1 MSLGTLPNGS
11 QRWKQW
17 CDYYYK
23 SEFTVWTPSHSECI
37 LKRDIS
43 KENGS
48 VTIFLAKESVSE
60 WYLQKTTNA
69 FQKVFFVSDYERTL
83 HYCPFSHTIAD
94 CLYIYT
100 LKHDSMDQY
109 GAGLRMRW
117 CIGLSY

>member
-1 MSLGTLPNGS
+1 MAHRDENSDVTIITS
-11 QRWKQW
+11 QNLQCEPLLIQSVFWR
-17 CDYYYK
+17 
-23 SEFTVWTPSHSECI
+23 V
-37 LKRDIS
+37 

-83 HYCPFSHTIAD
+83 QYCPFSHTIAD